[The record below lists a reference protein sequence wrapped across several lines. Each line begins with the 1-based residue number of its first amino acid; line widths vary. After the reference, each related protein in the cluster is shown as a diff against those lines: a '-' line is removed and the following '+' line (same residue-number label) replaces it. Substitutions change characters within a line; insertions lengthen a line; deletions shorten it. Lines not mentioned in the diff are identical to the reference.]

1 MNFHKNILQIDVVN
15 VSIMLNLDTKSANW
29 DETEDMLT
37 FDKSNILW
45 GELGALT
52 SVGHYLDPNTN
63 INTGFKQ
70 RI

>member
-1 MNFHKNILQIDVVN
+1 
-15 VSIMLNLDTKSANW
+15 MLNLDTKSANW